1 MSPSI
6 RSLATN
12 FAVLPSLFGWRR
24 VSVGS
29 SWIDARCRRREASP
43 RSSRSGGG
51 ISMELDFASMGRIH
65 DVGSDEAWE
74 PMRLS
79 DAAARRARLLAKL
92 GIGPGT
98 VAAIAHGGSP
108 TFFAD
113 LFAVWSLGACA
124 ACLNPRLT
132 LGELE
137 NIVGFVDAKVI
148 LAGEGH
154 TLGNDVAGVPVW
166 PKLDDATDSSVPSVV
181 RPIEGGGAEDP
192 ALILFTSGTTG
203 NPKGVVHT
211 FGSIAARIKLN
222 RQQIGD
228 ATMARTLCLLPTYF
242 GHGLIGNCLTP
253 LFSGADLF
261 LFPDMGVTNAP
272 RLGPTISEKNITFMS
287 SVPTM
292 WKIALKLSQPPARNS
307 LQRIQVGS
315 APLSADLWRSVQTWA
330 GVEDV
335 VNVYGI
341 TETANWVAG
350 ASGKDF
356 EPEDGL
362 VGRMWGGKAAVVGQ
376 DGVRRDQGE
385 GELVV
390 RTPSIMKGYF
400 LRNDLT
406 DQVVRGGWYHT
417 GDVGCIGA
425 DGVIRLTGR
434 QKSEINKAGMKIHPE
449 ELDLLLERHPLVAE
463 ACAFGIPDEY
473 SGELVGVAF
482 RLADGASIEPF
493 ELKAWCG
500 EHIKPDAVPDRW
512 YAVAEIPKTD
522 RGKVNR
528 LTVRDECIAA
538 GDR

>member
-1 MSPSI
+1 MSSTA
-6 RSLATN
+6 RSN
-12 FAVLPSLFGWRR
+12 
-24 VSVGS
+24 
-29 SWIDARCRRREASP
+29 
-43 RSSRSGGG
+43 
-51 ISMELDFASMGRIH
+51 
-65 DVGSDEAWE
+65 
-74 PMRLS
+74 
-79 DAAARRARLLAKL
+79 
-92 GIGPGT
+92 
-98 VAAIAHGGSP
+98 
-108 TFFAD
+108 
-113 LFAVWSLGACA
+113 
-124 ACLNPRLT
+124 
-132 LGELE
+132 
-137 NIVGFVDAKVI
+137 
-148 LAGEGH
+148 
-154 TLGNDVAGVPVW
+154 
-166 PKLDDATDSSVPSVV
+166 
-181 RPIEGGGAEDP
+181 EGGLAENP

-203 NPKGVVHT
+203 DPKGVVHT
-211 FGSIAARIKLN
+211 FGSIAARIRLN

-228 ATMARTLCLLPTYF
+228 ATMARTLCLLPTHF

-253 LFSGADLF
+253 LFAGADLF
-261 LFPDMGVTNAP
+261 LFPDMGVTDAP

-292 WKIALKLSQPPARNS
+292 WKLALKLSQRPARNS

-315 APLSADLWRSVQTWA
+315 APLSADLWRSIQTWA

-362 VGRMWGGKAAVVGQ
+362 VGRMWGGEAAVVGQ
-376 DGVRRDQGE
+376 DGVRRDRGE

-400 LRNDLT
+400 LRDDLT
-406 DQVVRGGWYHT
+406 DQVVRDGWYHT

-528 LTVRDECIAA
+528 LTVRDKCIAA